1 MKNNNNIKEEK
12 KLVTSIQ
19 QARTV
24 LDMFLLNSEKSL
36 ESGISELLD
45 KLKNPQLDLL
55 LDRYPDLLQ
64 EYDLDE
70 LLSGDLEINDAEMQD
85 VKTAGLLSC
94 LQLLAHFCGELKEHP
109 DPGDS
114 RFDSLRYILNSIACS
129 RFVQELLLV
138 ILSVVGTDYY
148 EKFQLRIQNIDLNPE
163 SEAELEKDPE
173 LKEHVNLMTWL
184 ALTRL
189 FLESV
194 YTYFNIP
201 DKGTLKT
208 LPDKDFRKEDK

>member
-64 EYDLDE
+64 EYDLEE
-70 LLSGDLEINDAEMQD
+70 LLSDDLEITGAEMQD

-94 LQLLAHFCGELKEHP
+94 LQLLVHFCGDLKEHP
-109 DPGDS
+109 DPRDR
-114 RFDSLRYILNSIACS
+114 RFDSLRYILKSIACS
-129 RFVQELLLV
+129 RFVEELLLV

-148 EKFQLRIQNIDLNPE
+148 QKFQLRIQNLDINAE
-163 SEAELEKDPE
+163 GEAELENDPE
-173 LKEHVNLMTWL
+173 LKEHIDLMTWL

-194 YTYFNIP
+194 YAYFSIP
-201 DKGTLKT
+201 DKEIKNTT
-208 LPDKDFRKEDK
+208 